1 MIVWYV
7 IMFGGAALF
16 AVFAILITK
25 GNASLIN
32 CYREDRVKDK
42 ATYCK
47 KFGQSLFIM
56 AATML
61 ISGVISLCSDTE
73 TVILIALGVLIAG
86 VLVGIVRLF
95 HVQKKYGG
103 GIF

>member
-7 IMFGGAALF
+7 MMFVAAAVF
-16 AVFAILITK
+16 AVFATLITK

-32 CYREDRVKDK
+32 CYREERVKDK

-61 ISGVISLCSDTE
+61 ISGVISLFSDAE

-86 VLVGIVRLF
+86 VLIGIVRLF

>member
-1 MIVWYV
+1 MIVYSV
-7 IMFGGAALF
+7 IMFVAAAIF
-16 AVFAILITK
+16 AVFAMLITK

-42 ATYCK
+42 PTYCK
-47 KFGQSLFIM
+47 KIGQSLFVM
-56 AATML
+56 AVTML
-61 ISGVISLCSDTE
+61 ISGIISLCSDTE

-86 VLVGIVRLF
+86 ALMGIVRLF

>member
-1 MIVWYV
+1 MIVYTV
-7 IMFGGAALF
+7 IMFSCAALF

-32 CYREDRVKDK
+32 CYRKERVKDK

-56 AATML
+56 AAAML
-61 ISGVISLCSDTE
+61 VSGIISLFSASE

-86 VLVGIVRLF
+86 VLIGMTRMF

>member
-1 MIVWYV
+1 MIVYSV
-7 IMFGGAALF
+7 IMFVAAAVF

-32 CYREDRVKDK
+32 CYRKERVKDK

-61 ISGVISLCSDTE
+61 ISGVISLFNDAE

-86 VLVGIVRLF
+86 VLIGMTRMF

>member
-1 MIVWYV
+1 MIVYNV

-32 CYREDRVKDK
+32 CYREEQVKDK

-47 KFGQSLFIM
+47 KIGQSLFVM
-56 AATML
+56 AVSML
-61 ISGVISLCSDTE
+61 VSGVISLFSATE
-73 TVILIALGVLIAG
+73 TVILIALGVLVAG
-86 VLVGIVRLF
+86 ALIGIVRLF

-103 GIF
+103 GVF

>member
-1 MIVWYV
+1 MIVYSV
-7 IMFGGAALF
+7 IMFAAAALF
-16 AVFAILITK
+16 AVFAIHITK

-32 CYREDRVKDK
+32 CYRAERVKDK
-42 ATYCK
+42 PTYCK
-47 KFGQSLFIM
+47 KLGPSLFIR

-61 ISGVISLCSDTE
+61 ISGIISLLSDTE

-86 VLVGIVRLF
+86 VLVGMVRLF

>member
-1 MIVWYV
+1 MIVYSV
-7 IMFGGAALF
+7 IMFVAAAIL

-32 CYREDRVKDK
+32 CYHKERVKDK

-56 AATML
+56 AAAML
-61 ISGVISLCSDTE
+61 VSGIISLFSASE

-86 VLVGIVRLF
+86 VLIGMTRMF

>member
-1 MIVWYV
+1 MIVYSV
-7 IMFGGAALF
+7 IMFVAAAIF
-16 AVFAILITK
+16 AVFAMLITK

-42 ATYCK
+42 PTYCK
-47 KFGQSLFIM
+47 KIGQSLFVM
-56 AATML
+56 AVTML
-61 ISGVISLCSDTE
+61 ISGIISLCSDTE

-86 VLVGIVRLF
+86 ALVGIVRLF

>member
-1 MIVWYV
+1 MIVYTV
-7 IMFGGAALF
+7 IMFSCAALF
-16 AVFAILITK
+16 AVSAILITK

-32 CYREDRVKDK
+32 CYRKERVKDK

-56 AATML
+56 AVTML
-61 ISGVISLCSDTE
+61 ISGIIGLFSDAE
-73 TVILIALGVLIAG
+73 TVILIALGVLIVG

>member
-1 MIVWYV
+1 MIVYYV

-25 GNASLIN
+25 GNTSLIN
-32 CYREDRVKDK
+32 CYREERVKDK
-42 ATYCK
+42 VTYCK
-47 KFGQSLFIM
+47 KIGQSLFII
-56 AATML
+56 AVSML
-61 ISGVISLCSDTE
+61 LSGIICLFSATE
-73 TVILIALGVLIAG
+73 TVVLIALGVLIAG
-86 VLVGIVRLF
+86 VLFGIVRLF

>member
-1 MIVWYV
+1 MIVYSV
-7 IMFGGAALF
+7 IMFVAVAIL

-32 CYREDRVKDK
+32 CYRKERVKDK

-61 ISGVISLCSDTE
+61 ISGIISLFSDTE

-86 VLVGIVRLF
+86 VLIGIVRLF

>member
-1 MIVWYV
+1 MIVYTV
-7 IMFGGAALF
+7 IMFGCAALF
-16 AVFAILITK
+16 AVFAILIIK
-25 GNASLIN
+25 GNTTLIN

-42 ATYCK
+42 STYCK
-47 KFGQSLFIM
+47 KIGQSLLIM
-56 AATML
+56 AAAML
-61 ISGVISLCSDTE
+61 ISGIISLFSAAE

>member
-1 MIVWYV
+1 MIVYSV
-7 IMFGGAALF
+7 IMFVAAAVF

-32 CYREDRVKDK
+32 CYRKERVKDK

-61 ISGVISLCSDTE
+61 ISGVISLFNDAE
-73 TVILIALGVLIAG
+73 TVILIALGVLIVG
-86 VLVGIVRLF
+86 VLIGMARMF

>member
-1 MIVWYV
+1 MIVYTV
-7 IMFGGAALF
+7 IMFGCTALF
-16 AVFAILITK
+16 TVFAILIIR

-32 CYREDRVKDK
+32 CYREERVKDK
-42 ATYCK
+42 PTYCK
-47 KFGQSLFIM
+47 KIGQSLLVM

-61 ISGVISLCSDTE
+61 VSGIISMFSPAESV
-73 TVILIALGVLIAG
+73 VLIALGVLIVG

>member
-1 MIVWYV
+1 MIVYSV
-7 IMFGGAALF
+7 IMFVAAAVF

-32 CYREDRVKDK
+32 CYREERVKDK

-61 ISGVISLCSDTE
+61 ISGVISLFSDAE

-86 VLVGIVRLF
+86 VLIGIVRLF

>member
-16 AVFAILITK
+16 AVFAMLITK

-32 CYREDRVKDK
+32 CYREERVKDK
-42 ATYCK
+42 PTYCK
-47 KFGQSLFIM
+47 KIGQSLFIM
-56 AATML
+56 AATLL
-61 ISGVISLCSDTE
+61 ISGIISLFSDAK

-86 VLVGIVRLF
+86 VLIGIVRLF

>member
-1 MIVWYV
+1 MIVYTV
-7 IMFGGAALF
+7 IMFGCAALF
-16 AVFAILITK
+16 AVFAILIIK
-25 GNASLIN
+25 GNATLIN

-42 ATYCK
+42 PTYCK
-47 KFGQSLFIM
+47 KIGQSLLIM
-56 AATML
+56 ATAML
-61 ISGVISLCSDTE
+61 ISGIISLFSAAE

>member
-1 MIVWYV
+1 MIVYSV
-7 IMFGGAALF
+7 IMFVAAAVF

-32 CYREDRVKDK
+32 CYREERVKDK
-42 ATYCK
+42 PTYCK
-47 KFGQSLFIM
+47 KIGQSLFIM
-56 AATML
+56 AATLL
-61 ISGVISLCSDTE
+61 ITGIISLFSDAK

-86 VLVGIVRLF
+86 VLIGIVRLF

>member
-1 MIVWYV
+1 MVVYSV
-7 IMFGGAALF
+7 IMFAATALF
-16 AVFAILITK
+16 TVLAILITK

-32 CYREDRVKDK
+32 CYREERVKDK
-42 ATYCK
+42 VTYCK
-47 KFGQSLFIM
+47 KIGQSLFIM
-56 AATML
+56 AAAML
-61 ISGVISLCSDTE
+61 VSGIVSLCSAAE

-86 VLVGIVRLF
+86 VLIGIVRLF

>member
-1 MIVWYV
+1 MDKYKKYYGLAILVV
-7 IMFGGAALF
+7 
-16 AVFAILITK
+16 VFATLITK

-32 CYREDRVKDK
+32 CYREERVKDK

-61 ISGVISLCSDTE
+61 ISGVISLFSDAE

-86 VLVGIVRLF
+86 VLIGIVRLF

>member
-1 MIVWYV
+1 MIVYTV
-7 IMFGGAALF
+7 IMFGCTALF
-16 AVFAILITK
+16 TVFAIMIIR

-32 CYREDRVKDK
+32 CYREERVKDK
-42 ATYCK
+42 PTYCK
-47 KFGQSLFIM
+47 KIGQSLFIM

-61 ISGVISLCSDTE
+61 ISGIISLLSDTE
-73 TVILIALGVLIAG
+73 TFILIALGVLVAG
-86 VLVGIVRLF
+86 VLIGIVRLF

>member
-1 MIVWYV
+1 MIIYSV
-7 IMFGGAALF
+7 IMFGCAALF

-42 ATYCK
+42 PTYCK
-47 KFGQSLFIM
+47 KIGQSLFIM

-61 ISGVISLCSDTE
+61 ISGIISLFSDAE
-73 TVILIALGVLIAG
+73 TVVLIALGMLIAG

>member
-1 MIVWYV
+1 MIVYNV
-7 IMFGGAALF
+7 IMFGGTALF

-32 CYREDRVKDK
+32 CYREERVKDK

-47 KFGQSLFIM
+47 KIGQSLFVM
-56 AATML
+56 AVSML
-61 ISGVISLCSDTE
+61 VSGIISLFSATE

-86 VLVGIVRLF
+86 MLVGLVRLF

>member
-1 MIVWYV
+1 MIVYSV
-7 IMFGGAALF
+7 IMFVAAAIL

-32 CYREDRVKDK
+32 CYRKERVKDK

-56 AATML
+56 AAAML
-61 ISGVISLCSDTE
+61 VSGIISLFSASE
-73 TVILIALGVLIAG
+73 TVILIAFGVLIAG
-86 VLVGIVRLF
+86 VLIGMTRMF

>member
-1 MIVWYV
+1 MILYSV
-7 IMFGGAALF
+7 IIFVATAIF
-16 AVFAILITK
+16 AVLAILITK
-25 GNASLIN
+25 GNTSLIN
-32 CYREDRVKDK
+32 CYREERVKDK

-47 KFGQSLFIM
+47 KFGQSLIIM

-73 TVILIALGVLIAG
+73 TVILIALGVLIVG
-86 VLVGIVRLF
+86 VLVGMARMF

>member
-1 MIVWYV
+1 MIVYYM

-25 GNASLIN
+25 ENTSLIN
-32 CYREDRVKDK
+32 CYREERVKDK

-47 KFGQSLFIM
+47 KIGQSLFVM
-56 AATML
+56 AAAML
-61 ISGVISLCSDTE
+61 VSGVISLFSDSE
-73 TVILIALGVLIAG
+73 TVVLIALGVLIAG
-86 VLVGIVRLF
+86 VLIGIVRLF

>member
-1 MIVWYV
+1 MIVYTV
-7 IMFGGAALF
+7 IMFGCTALF
-16 AVFAILITK
+16 TVFAILIIR

-32 CYREDRVKDK
+32 CYREERVKDK
-42 ATYCK
+42 PTYCK
-47 KFGQSLFIM
+47 KIGQSLFIM

-61 ISGVISLCSDTE
+61 ISGIISLLSDTE
-73 TVILIALGVLIAG
+73 TVILIALGVLVAG
-86 VLVGIVRLF
+86 VLIGIVRLF

>member
-16 AVFAILITK
+16 AVFAMLITK
-25 GNASLIN
+25 GNTSLIN
-32 CYREDRVKDK
+32 CYREERVKDK
-42 ATYCK
+42 PTYCK
-47 KFGQSLFIM
+47 KVGQALFIM

-61 ISGVISLCSDTE
+61 ISGIISLFSDAE
-73 TVILIALGVLIAG
+73 TVILIALGVLIVG
-86 VLVGIVRLF
+86 VLVGIVQLF